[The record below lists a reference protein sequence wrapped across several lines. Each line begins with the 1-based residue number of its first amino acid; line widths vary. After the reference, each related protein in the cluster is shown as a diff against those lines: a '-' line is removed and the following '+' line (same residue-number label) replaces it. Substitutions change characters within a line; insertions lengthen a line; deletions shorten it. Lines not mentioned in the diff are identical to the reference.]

1 MCDVARDR
9 NRLNGFL
16 LLTESIAGLK
26 PGENETVR
34 SIRLTY
40 SWFDIAG
47 LAGVVLIIIAYLLLQ
62 LGKLPSTAPSYSLL
76 NAIGAFLV
84 MVSLFF
90 DFNLSAFLMEAF
102 WFLISLFG
110 LL

>member
-1 MCDVARDR
+1 M
-9 NRLNGFL
+9 
-16 LLTESIAGLK
+16 
-26 PGENETVR
+26 
-34 SIRLTY
+34 TY

-47 LAGVVLIIIAYLLLQ
+47 LTGVVLIVVAYLLLQ
-62 LGKLPSTAPSYSLL
+62 IGKLPSTAPSYSLL
-76 NAIGAFLV
+76 NALGAFLV

-110 LL
+110 LLRPLFFKTVATNR

>member
-1 MCDVARDR
+1 M
-9 NRLNGFL
+9 
-16 LLTESIAGLK
+16 T
-26 PGENETVR
+26 
-34 SIRLTY
+34 

-47 LAGVVLIIIAYLLLQ
+47 LTGVVLIIVAYLLLQ
-62 LGKLPSTAPSYSLL
+62 IGKLPSTAPSYSLL
-76 NAIGAFLV
+76 NALGALLV

-110 LL
+110 LLRPLFAKPVATNR